1 MKFPR
6 CIRLDASDL
15 NIYTRA
21 AEPGEWVVPGGFA
34 YADCDPEGLERKAR
48 LAFHGAWLG
57 TESFAHSTLAEVAEI
72 DPAGFEQVVER
83 LARHFVDSYGA
94 PGLEAARPV
103 ARAEAEEAATLCQH
117 KVHSL
122 LALEREMTEEGVVE
136 RFRVITPAR
145 AQDHAKVWEIVP
157 DDDADDAEDGGT
169 GES

>member
-15 NIYTRA
+15 NIYARA

-34 YADCDPEGLERKAR
+34 YADCDPEELERPEIFDRKAR
-48 LAFHGAWLG
+48 LAFHSAWLG
-57 TESFAHSTLAEVAEI
+57 TESFGHSTLAEVAEI

-103 ARAEAEEAATLCQH
+103 ARAEAEETAALCQH
-117 KVHSL
+117 KLHTL
-122 LALEREMTEEGVVE
+122 LAIEREMTEAGVVE
-136 RFRVITPAR
+136 RFRVIVPAR

-157 DDDADDAEDGGT
+157 DEAEDG
-169 GES
+169 